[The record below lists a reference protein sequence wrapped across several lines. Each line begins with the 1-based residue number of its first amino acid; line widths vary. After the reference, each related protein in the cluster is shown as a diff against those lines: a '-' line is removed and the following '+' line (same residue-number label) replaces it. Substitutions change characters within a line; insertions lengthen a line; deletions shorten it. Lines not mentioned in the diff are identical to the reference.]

1 MKNTIWERA
10 KWDLWNDRWIACVFF
25 YQKIMKIEVQAMCC
39 VGQNPLPNNWMTDTY
54 PSSFLLS
61 ISMLTMVPIEQPY
74 PQDTCGTTLS
84 GFLWGWQKVDL
95 EFIIWRSSDL
105 HQIASSSL
113 SYYVYVILSP
123 KILLLSLLLF
133 PKLST
138 LVDCCL
144 RWAAQRMRALCMSMA
159 AHHHHVVVVQ
169 LL

>member
-25 YQKIMKIEVQAMCC
+25 YQKIMKIEVQSMCC

-159 AHHHHVVVVQ
+159 AHHHHVVVQ